1 MTDERGRIMLA
12 IARAAIATHLGRTTA
27 ADENALWLSE
37 PGATFVT
44 LTINGAL
51 RGCIGSLEPHRALL
65 DDLKQNALAAAF
77 SDPRF
82 PPLAIRELNAVLVE
96 VSLLSPVVPLKFSNE
111 TDALNQ
117 LRPGSDG
124 VILEY
129 GRNRGTFLPQ
139 VWEQLPTPVDFFRH
153 LKMKAGLTPDFWA
166 NGIRLSR
173 YSGEKWKEGVISGT
187 ES

>member
-1 MTDERGRIMLA
+1 MPDERGRIMLT

-51 RGCIGSLEPHRALL
+51 RGCIGSLEPHRPIL

-82 PPLAIRELNAVLVE
+82 PPLTTRELNAVQVE
-96 VSLLSPVVPLKFSNE
+96 VSLLSPVVPLTFSNE
-111 TDALNQ
+111 ADALKQ
-117 LRPGSDG
+117 IRPGCDG

-139 VWEQLPTPVDFFRH
+139 VWEQLPRPADFFRH
-153 LKMKAGLTPDFWA
+153 LKMKAGLPPDFWSDE
-166 NGIRLSR
+166 IRLFR
-173 YSGEKWKEGVISGT
+173 YSVEKWKDDSVTGT